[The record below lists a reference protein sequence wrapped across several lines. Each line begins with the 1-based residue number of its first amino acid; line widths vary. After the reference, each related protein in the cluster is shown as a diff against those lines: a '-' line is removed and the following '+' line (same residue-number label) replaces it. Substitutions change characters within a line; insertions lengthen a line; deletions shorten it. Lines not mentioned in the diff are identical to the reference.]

1 MSVESLE
8 RAHREESKTPPSN
21 QRNVT
26 GSNEMPPIPSK
37 ATSATELESD
47 LKNKLNISKSEHVR
61 QKNMDNHSY
70 AGAAKSPNKRTQK
83 VIVTIWQLNIRQKSL
98 FSICFASFYSY
109 EENSIL
115 QGKLT
120 HEPEDKSEKTANK
133 TPNKKQNA
141 KHEAFESEEV
151 QLLSP
156 MVFAQPVNG
165 HLSSSMNNE
174 SSVLATNYGEVT
186 PLTKSQL
193 SQVI

>member
-1 MSVESLE
+1 MSFLSLISCSRGLNHVFGYLQALQSLLSNPGVMSVESLE

-83 VIVTIWQLNIRQKSL
+83 VIVTIWQLNIRQKS
-98 FSICFASFYSY
+98 FFPY
-109 EENSIL
+109 
-115 QGKLT
+115 
-120 HEPEDKSEKTANK
+120 
-133 TPNKKQNA
+133 
-141 KHEAFESEEV
+141 V
-151 QLLSP
+151 LLR
-156 MVFAQPVNG
+156 FI
-165 HLSSSMNNE
+165 
-174 SSVLATNYGEVT
+174 
-186 PLTKSQL
+186 LTKKIRFCRENLHMSLRISLRKLRIRLLTRNKMQNMRHSNPKKCNCYHQWYL
-193 SQVI
+193 HSL